1 MKKFSENSLIKE
13 ATTYGSGET
22 WKDFFV
28 RQVASGRY
36 WKNLLKDEF
45 ETRKF
50 LDKSDALYICK
61 KAQADT
67 YEHIIE
73 KLTGRIDENII
84 EELKSELQQCWDKDD
99 SALGH

>member
-1 MKKFSENSLIKE
+1 MMKKFSDSLNEDTK
-13 ATTYGSGET
+13 YGNGET

-28 RQVASGRY
+28 RQSASGRY

-50 LDKSDALYICK
+50 IDRSDAVYICK

-67 YEHIIE
+67 YEHIIA
-73 KLTGRIDENII
+73 KLSGKVDESII
-84 EELKSELQQCWDKDD
+84 SELKQELAQHWDKDD
-99 SALGH
+99 SGLGY